1 MLPFISFILM
11 WLGCL
16 NWFFI
21 SAFQYDFVA
30 GFFGTQSSLFSRIIY
45 FAIGMAA
52 FYFLFF
58 VIKNKGKI
66 TLFKNPFKKR
76 KTKESVPI
84 AVPVETI
91 DTNEEEKQVEIEKP
105 IYTSPSSVT
114 TTVLTTSE
122 PKAESGYKD
131 FDVTKYDN

>member
-45 FAIGMAA
+45 FAIGIAG

-58 VIKNKGKI
+58 ALKNKGKLA
-66 TLFKNPFKKR
+66 LFKNPFR
-76 KTKESVPI
+76 KQKPKETVPI

-91 DTNEEEKQVEIEKP
+91 DAPEKEEQQENI
-105 IYTSPSSVT
+105 SPQS
-114 TTVLTTSE
+114 TVLIHSPPLE